1 MAAGEGG
8 LLGSARG
15 QGGLC
20 AASLVI
26 HLRFQP
32 RASLTQRPM
41 PLAVHLGQ
49 GYWLSESAE
58 PAWYGL

>member
-20 AASLVI
+20 AAPC

-32 RASLTQRPM
+32 RASLTRRPL

-58 PAWYGL
+58 PAWYDL